1 MCIRDRDSYQTF
13 SQKAEYLWDS
23 GNKEEWFNSG
33 KRTFECTKSMM
44 SIKVYTILKAYG
56 KDIFRKNVDHLFG
69 QTALFAQLI
78 KDRPNFELLLDP
90 EANIVNFRYTNG
102 QAMDM
107 NDYTDKIR
115 AFLLD
120 SGKFYIVSTLING
133 QKYLRCTVMNPL
145 TKKRDFEDLLT
156 EIERVGELV

>member
-1 MCIRDRDSYQTF
+1 
-13 SQKAEYLWDS
+13 
-23 GNKEEWFNSG
+23 
-33 KRTFECTKSMM
+33 
-44 SIKVYTILKAYG
+44 
-56 KDIFRKNVDHLFG
+56 
-69 QTALFAQLI
+69 
-78 KDRPNFELLLDP
+78 
-90 EANIVNFRYTNG
+90 
-102 QAMDM
+102 MDM